1 MSNKKKIRMLSN
13 LLNLKTNRWRNRM
26 INKSKKPRM
35 NHLVNT
41 SLKSKT
47 AIKLK
52 TLTLR
57 SKNKSKTKKALV
69 AIKVMIKI
77 RTKSR
82 LKKS

>member
-1 MSNKKKIRMLSN
+1 
-13 LLNLKTNRWRNRM
+13 M

-41 SLKSKT
+41 SLKSKTILSQDGGMESKT

-69 AIKVMIKI
+69 VIKVMIKI